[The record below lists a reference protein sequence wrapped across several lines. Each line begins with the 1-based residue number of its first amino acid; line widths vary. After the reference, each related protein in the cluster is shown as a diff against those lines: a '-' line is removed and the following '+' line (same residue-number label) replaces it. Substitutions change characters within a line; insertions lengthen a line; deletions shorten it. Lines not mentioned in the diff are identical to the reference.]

1 MSEKFTQEQQ
11 AALDA
16 DGRVIVS
23 ASAGSGKTTVMIE
36 KIIRLICN
44 DELSVD
50 GLLAVTFTKKAAAQM
65 KEKLAEALISA
76 LNSDG
81 VDERRRKA
89 LKEQLAEVPNADIS
103 TIHSFCAKLIRTH
116 FFAANVENTFRV
128 IGGDDAEGVALKN
141 EALDELL
148 DEGYESK
155 DGQFAQLLALYW
167 RKKSDN
173 TLRKIITET
182 YEKLRNRADYR
193 EYLAAIKGYDARKFD
208 DVCADLYTL
217 FMQKCRY
224 YLDGLET
231 ERIFFGNGQSAQQ
244 KLLDE
249 LTAWVEEMLAAP
261 DYFALAKVEKPKF
274 TANRKTKSMSAECL
288 LHVERLSFLKDR
300 LTKAFE
306 SEFEK
311 MLSREEE
318 LDAFIRS
325 GETAEALAV
334 YLLKFDEKYEMLKKE
349 RGVLDYNDL
358 EHKALALLKDET
370 VAAEVREKYSRV
382 FVDEYQDVN
391 PVQEEIISRLS
402 GDNLFLVGDVKQSIY
417 GFRGSKSRFFVEKQR
432 AFERGDGQSLKMT
445 RNFRSSD
452 KVLDAVN
459 AQFSLAMTPQ
469 VCDVDYARDS
479 FMERGGLYP
488 LGDGRVQVHFF
499 GKEEK
504 ETAARGVY
512 SVRDRAEKNTV
523 EPTNVAKMVR
533 QIIDDERRLKIYDV
547 KRKAYRPVEYS
558 DIAILSRKKRGQ
570 IAKTVAALA
579 AEDIPVTTATAVN
592 ICEYAEVKTLMDIL
606 SLIDNAEQDV
616 PLCSALLSAMGGLT
630 ADELTEIRLAYKNEP
645 FFRKACL
652 QYAAEKTDRIAGKL
666 KKFYA
671 YFESVRTRAHILS
684 AGEIL
689 TLLIGETGMER
700 DLLSHENGTACMRR
714 VHRFIE
720 ETSTEESLSVHDFL
734 DRLRDLDYEIEFCE
748 GGGDDSVK
756 VLTMH
761 SSKGLEYP
769 VVILDN
775 LSADFRGG
783 DHEEVYVEEKYGL
796 APRAFDERKMLKT
809 TTRLR
814 RLHEL
819 KEMESS
825 VLDELNLYYVALTRA
840 KYALHMLFEKPTS
853 MSDVKYARSFAEFT
867 DFSVWKEY
875 FAADEIFDVPKLER
889 QALEYHPDP
898 ALVRSIMDAYQWRYA
913 YAGCENLPVK
923 SSATQ
928 LIAGGAEKG
937 AFAEG
942 QGIGFGKVVVSD
954 EEFERVDDTEDDG
967 IGADIFGIDVLSAHS
982 SRDKAKAE
990 GVAYHAFLE
999 RFNFGLLWDERGEPI
1014 AKECLT
1020 RLIEECLSAFAKED
1034 ERACALLDK
1043 AQLTEILS
1051 NPVFYELQGMRL
1063 YKEQQFLVTLPI
1075 KDTYAKRLG
1084 AESDLSETVDSE
1096 EMIFQ
1101 GAIDLLALNE
1111 TNGRVRI
1118 VDYKYSAHDGEY
1130 LRERYRLQLELYRL
1144 ATAKILKIEPSKIEC
1159 AIVNIRRGFQVDM
1172 D

>member
-1 MSEKFTQEQQ
+1 MSDKFTKEQQ

-36 KIIRLICN
+36 KIIRLIQAGDLRV
-44 DELSVD
+44 DE
-50 GLLAVTFTKKAAAQM
+50 LLAVTFTKKAAAQM

-81 VDERRRKA
+81 IDEERRKT

-148 DEGYESK
+148 NEGYESK
-155 DGQFAQLLALYW
+155 DEQCAQLLALYW

-193 EYLAAIKGYDARKFD
+193 EYLSAIKGYDEQKFD
-208 DVCADLYTL
+208 DVCADLYAL
-217 FMQKCRY
+217 FTQKCRY

-231 ERIFFGNGQSAQQ
+231 ERIFFGDGQSAQQ

-249 LTAWVEEMLAAP
+249 LTAWVKEMLAAP
-261 DYFALAKVEKPKF
+261 DYFALAKVEKLKF
-274 TANRKTKSMSAECL
+274 TPNRKTKSMSAECL
-288 LHVERLSFLKDR
+288 MHVERLSFLKDR
-300 LTKAFE
+300 LVKAFE

-311 MLSREEE
+311 LLSREEE
-318 LDAFIRS
+318 LAAFIRS
-325 GETAEALAV
+325 GETAQALAV
-334 YLLKFDEKYEMLKKE
+334 YLLRFDEKYEELKKE

-370 VAAEVREKYSRV
+370 LAAEVREKYKRV

-402 GDNLFLVGDVKQSIY
+402 DENLFLVGDVKQSIY

-432 AFERGDGQSLKMT
+432 AFENGAGQSLKMT

-459 AQFSLAMTPQ
+459 AQFSVAMTPQ

-499 GKEEK
+499 GKDEK
-504 ETAARGVY
+504 ETAAARGVY

-523 EPTNVAKMVR
+523 EPTSVAKMIR
-533 QIIDDERRLKIYDV
+533 QIIDDERRLTIYDV
-547 KRKAYRPVEYS
+547 KRQAYRPVEYS
-558 DIAILSRKKRGQ
+558 DIAILSRKKKGQ

-592 ICEYAEVKTLMDIL
+592 ICEYAEVKTLIDIL
-606 SLIDNAEQDV
+606 SLIDNAEQDI

-630 ADELTEIRLAYKNEP
+630 ADELTEIRLAYKNEI
-645 FFRKACL
+645 FFRRACL
-652 QYAAEKTDRIAGKL
+652 QYAAEQTDRIAGKL
-666 KKFYA
+666 KKFYT
-671 YFESVRTRAHILS
+671 YFESLRTRAHLLS

-689 TLLIGETGMER
+689 TLLISETGMER
-700 DLLSHENGTACMRR
+700 DLLSRENGTSCMRR

-796 APRAFDERKMLKT
+796 APRAFDEQKMVKS

-814 RLHEL
+814 RLHEV
-819 KEMESS
+819 KETESS

-898 ALVRSIMDAYQWRYA
+898 TLVRSIMDAYQWQYA

-928 LIAGGAEKG
+928 LITGGVENG

-942 QGIGFGKVVVSD
+942 HGVGFGKVIVSD
-954 EEFERVDDTEDDG
+954 EEFERID
-967 IGADIFGIDVLSAHS
+967 GADDEMGADVSDMNGLSTRS
-982 SRDKAKAE
+982 SCEKAQAE

-999 RFNFGLLWDERGEPI
+999 RFDFGLLWDEQGEPI
-1014 AKECLT
+1014 SKECLT
-1020 RLIEECLSAFAKED
+1020 CLIEERLSAFARED
-1034 ERACALLDK
+1034 EKACALLDK
-1043 AQLTEILS
+1043 VQLTEILS
-1051 NPVFYELQGMRL
+1051 NSVFYQLRGMRL
-1063 YKEQQFLVTLPI
+1063 YKEQQFLATLPI

-1084 AESDLSETVDSE
+1084 AESGLSERAANE

-1101 GAIDLLALNE
+1101 GAIDLLAVDE
-1111 TNGRVRI
+1111 MDGRVRI
-1118 VDYKYSAHDGEY
+1118 VDYKYSTHDGEY
-1130 LRERYRLQLELYRL
+1130 LRERYGLQLELYRL
-1144 ATAKILKIEPSKIEC
+1144 ATAKILKIDPSKIEC
-1159 AIVNIRRGFQVDM
+1159 AIVNIRRGFQVDI

>member
-1 MSEKFTQEQQ
+1 MSERFTKEQQ

-36 KIIRLICN
+36 KIIRLIQAGELGV
-44 DELSVD
+44 DE
-50 GLLAVTFTKKAAAQM
+50 LLAVTFTKKAAAQM
-65 KEKLAEALISA
+65 KEKLAEALIA
-76 LNSDG
+76 AINRED
-81 VDERRRKA
+81 VDEVRRKA
-89 LKEQLAEVPNADIS
+89 LKEQLAEVSNADIS
-103 TIHSFCAKLIRTH
+103 TIHSFCAKLLRTH
-116 FFAANVENTFRV
+116 FFAADVENTFRV

-155 DGQFAQLLALYW
+155 DGDFAQLLALYW

-173 TLRKIITET
+173 TLRKIITQT
-182 YEKLRNRADYR
+182 YEKLRNRADYK
-193 EYLAAIKGYDARKFD
+193 EYLTATTGYNEEKFD
-208 DVCADLYTL
+208 EVCAELYAL
-217 FMQKCRY
+217 FVQKCRY

-231 ERIFFGNGQSAQQ
+231 EHDFFGDGQSAQS
-244 KLLDE
+244 KLASE
-249 LTAWVEEMLAAP
+249 LITWVETLLSAP

-274 TANRKTKSMSAECL
+274 TANRKNKNMSSDVL

-300 LTKAFE
+300 LIKAFE
-306 SEFEK
+306 NEFEK
-311 MLSREEE
+311 TLSREEE
-318 LDAFIRS
+318 LAAFVRA
-325 GETAEALAV
+325 GETAAVLAK
-334 YLLKFDEKYEMLKKE
+334 YLLKFDEKYEALKKE

-358 EHKALALLKDET
+358 EHKALALLKDEK
-370 VAAEVREKYSRV
+370 VAEEVREKYKRV

-391 PVQEEIISRLS
+391 PVQEEIITRLS
-402 GDNLFLVGDVKQSIY
+402 GEQLFLVGDVKQSIY

-432 AFERGDGQSLKMT
+432 AFESGDGQSLKMT

-452 KVLDAVN
+452 AVLDAVN

-469 VCDVDYARDS
+469 VCDVDYAQGS

-499 GKEEK
+499 GVEEK

-512 SVRDRAEKNTV
+512 SVRESAQKNTV
-523 EPTNVAKMVR
+523 ELTSVAKTIR
-533 QIIDDERRLKIYDV
+533 HIIEEERRKKIYDI
-547 KRKAYRPVEYS
+547 KANTYRPVEYA
-558 DIAILSRKKRGQ
+558 DIAILSRKKKGQ

-592 ICEYAEVKTLMDIL
+592 ICEYAEVKTLIDIL
-606 SLIDNAEQDV
+606 SLIDNAQQDV
-616 PLCSALLSAMGGLT
+616 PLCSALLSTMGGMT
-630 ADELTEIRLAYKNEP
+630 ADELTEIRLAYKDEP
-645 FFRKACL
+645 FFRKACAK
-652 QYAAEKTDRIAGKL
+652 YADEKLDRIAGKL

-671 YFESVRTRAHILS
+671 YFESVRNRARLFS

-689 TLLIGETGMER
+689 TLLIAETGMER
-700 DLLSHENGTACMRR
+700 AVLTHENGTSCMRR
-714 VHRFIE
+714 IHRFIE
-720 ETSTEESLSVHDFL
+720 ETTVEEPLSVHDFL
-734 DRLRDLDYEIEFCE
+734 DRLRDLEYEIEFCE

-775 LSADFRGG
+775 LSAEFRGG
-783 DHEEVYVEEKYGL
+783 DYEEVYVEEKYGL
-796 APRAFDERKMLKT
+796 APRAFDERKMVKT

-814 RLHEL
+814 RLHEV
-819 KEMESS
+819 KETENS

-840 KYALHMLFEKPTS
+840 KYALHMLFEKPTA

-867 DFSVWKEY
+867 DFSVWEKY
-875 FAADEIFDVPKLER
+875 FAHDEIFDVPLAER

-898 ALVRSIMDAYQWRYA
+898 TLVRSIMDAYQWQYA
-913 YAGCENLPVK
+913 HTGCENLPVK

-928 LIAGGAEKG
+928 LIADGGDNG
-937 AFAEG
+937 MFVQG
-942 QGIGFGKVVVSD
+942 QDVGFGKVSAV
-954 EEFERVDDTEDDG
+954 EEEIEDLLESG
-967 IGADIFGIDVLSAHS
+967 GVALAGSA
-982 SRDKAKAE
+982 REKAKAV

-999 RFNFGLLWDERGEPI
+999 RFDFGLLWDENGQSI
-1014 AKECLT
+1014 TKEFLTCLV
-1020 RLIEECLSAFAKED
+1020 EESLSAFLREDKEGGS
-1034 ERACALLDK
+1034 LLDK
-1043 AQLTEILS
+1043 GQLVEILS
-1051 NPVFYELQGMRL
+1051 NPVFYELRGMRL
-1063 YKEQQFLVTLPI
+1063 YKEQQFLAALPI
-1075 KDTYAKRLG
+1075 KDTYAKR
-1084 AESDLSETVDSE
+1084 ADADLNLSACERGE

-1101 GAIDLLALNE
+1101 GAIDLLAVDE
-1111 TNGRVRI
+1111 SSGRVRI

-1130 LRERYRLQLELYRL
+1130 LRGRYALQLELYRQ
-1144 ATAKILKIEPSKIEC
+1144 AAAKVLKIEPSKIEC
-1159 AIVNIRRGFQVDM
+1159 TIVNIRRGFQVDL

>member
-1 MSEKFTQEQQ
+1 MNERFTKEQR

-16 DGRVIVS
+16 NGRVIVS

-36 KIIRLICN
+36 KIIRLIQAGELGV
-44 DELSVD
+44 DE
-50 GLLAVTFTKKAAAQM
+50 LLAVTFTKKAAAQM

-76 LNSDG
+76 INGEDA
-81 VDERRRKA
+81 DEARRKA
-89 LKEQLAEVPNADIS
+89 LKDQLAEVANADIS

-116 FFAANVENTFRV
+116 FFAADVENTFRV

-141 EALDELL
+141 EALCELL
-148 DEGYESK
+148 DEGYENK
-155 DGQFAQLLALYW
+155 DGDFALLLSLYW

-173 TLRKIITET
+173 ALRKIITET
-182 YEKLRNRADYR
+182 YEKLRNRADYK
-193 EYLAAIKGYDARKFD
+193 EYLTATVGCDEKKFD
-208 DVCADLYTL
+208 GVCADLYAL
-217 FMQKCRY
+217 FTQKCRY

-231 ERIFFGNGQSAQQ
+231 ERIFFGEGQSAQN
-244 KLLDE
+244 KLVGE
-249 LTAWVEEMLAAP
+249 LIAWVEALLSAP
-261 DYFALAKVEKPKF
+261 DYFALARVEKPKF
-274 TANRKTKSMSAECL
+274 TANRKNKNMSSEAL

-300 LTKAFE
+300 LIKAFE
-306 SEFEK
+306 GEFDK
-311 MLSREEE
+311 TLSREEE
-318 LDAFIRS
+318 LAAFIRA
-325 GETAEALAV
+325 GETAAALAK
-334 YLLKFDEKYEMLKKE
+334 YLLKFDEKYEELKKE

-358 EHKALALLKDET
+358 EHKALALLKDES
-370 VAAEVREKYSRV
+370 VAAEVREKYKRV

-391 PVQEEIISRLS
+391 PVQEEIITRLS
-402 GDNLFLVGDVKQSIY
+402 DEQLFLVGDVKQSIY

-432 AFERGDGQSLKMT
+432 AFEGGDGLSLKMT

-459 AQFSLAMTPQ
+459 KQFSLAMTPQ
-469 VCDVDYARDS
+469 VCDVDYAQGS

-499 GKEEK
+499 GEEEK
-504 ETAARGVY
+504 ETAAMRGVY

-523 EPTNVAKMVR
+523 AETGVAKMIR
-533 QIIDDERRLKIYDV
+533 HIIEEEKRLKIYDI
-547 KRKAYRPVEYS
+547 KRGEYRPVEYS
-558 DIAILSRKKRGQ
+558 DIAILSRKKKGQ

-579 AEDIPVTTATAVN
+579 AEDIPVTTATAVT
-592 ICEYAEVKTLMDIL
+592 ICDYAEVKTLIDIL

-630 ADELTEIRLAYKNEP
+630 ADELTEIRLAYKAEP
-645 FFRKACL
+645 FFRRACAK
-652 QYAAEKTDRIAGKL
+652 YAAEKVDRLAGKL

-671 YFESVRTRAHILS
+671 YFEGLCTRARLLS

-700 DLLSHENGTACMRR
+700 EVLTRENGTSCMRR
-714 VHRFIE
+714 IHRFIE
-720 ETSTEESLSVHDFL
+720 ETAVEEPLCVHDFL

-796 APRAFDERKMLKT
+796 APRAFDERKMVKS

-814 RLHEL
+814 RLHEV
-819 KEMESS
+819 KETESS

-840 KYALHMLFEKPTS
+840 KYALHMLFEKPTA

-867 DFSVWKEY
+867 DFSVWEEY
-875 FAADEIFDVPKLER
+875 FAHDEIFDVPLAER

-898 ALVRSIMDAYQWRYA
+898 TLVRSIMDAYQWQYPHT
-913 YAGCENLPVK
+913 GCENLPVK

-928 LIAGGAEKG
+928 LIADSTDG
-937 AFAEG
+937 FVEG
-942 QGIGFGKVVVSD
+942 QDVGFGKLLVTD
-954 EEFERVDDTEDDG
+954 EEFEDLENADG
-967 IGADIFGIDVLSAHS
+967 GETDGGSDASSSVSARS
-982 SRDKAKAE
+982 SREKAKAV

-999 RFNFGLLWDERGEPI
+999 RFDFGLLFDENGERI
-1014 AKECLT
+1014 GKERLTCLV
-1020 RLIEECLSAFAKED
+1020 EEGLEAFSQED
-1034 ERACALLDK
+1034 EEGGSLLDK
-1043 AQLTEILS
+1043 GQLVEILS
-1051 NPVFYELQGMRL
+1051 NPVFYELRGMRM
-1063 YKEQQFLVTLPI
+1063 YKEQQFLAALPI
-1075 KDTYAKRLG
+1075 KDTYAKRAG
-1084 AESDLSETVDSE
+1084 ADPILSACEACE

-1101 GAIDLLALNE
+1101 GAIDLLAVDE
-1111 TNGRVRI
+1111 TSGRVRI
-1118 VDYKYSAHDGEY
+1118 VDYKDSAHDGAY
-1130 LRERYRLQLELYRL
+1130 LRERYALQLELYRL
-1144 ATAKILKIEPSKIEC
+1144 ATAKVLKIEPSKIEC